1 MSGDWYSVTNVDE
14 VDSPALLVYAERV
27 RENTRRM
34 IALIG
39 DVKRLRPHVK
49 THKLPEIVR
58 LQLSM
63 GITKFKCATI
73 AEGEMLA
80 DNGAPDVLLAYQP
93 LGPKVTRLIQL
104 ITRFPATQFS
114 TMADD
119 SGAVRALSAAAVS
132 AGVTIPV
139 LVDIDCGMHRSGI
152 PAEAGAESL
161 YRQIASSPGLLP
173 GGLHAYDGHINKP
186 DPGER
191 EKACEAAM
199 APAWALRDKL
209 LAAGI
214 AVPRFVAGGTPTFPI
229 YARRPDLECS
239 PGTLVFWDGM
249 YVAQCP
255 DMDFLLAALVLTRVV
270 SKPGPNLLCLDLG
283 HKAIAAEN
291 PHPRVQF
298 LNLPDA
304 KSLRHSE
311 EHLVI
316 ETSHADEIPLGAVL
330 YGVPWHICP
339 TVALYSEAT
348 VIKEAKATEKWTIVA
363 RKR

>member
-1 MSGDWYSVTNVDE
+1 MSGDWYSVTNAGE
-14 VDSPALLVYAERV
+14 VDSPALLVYPDRV

-34 IALIG
+34 IALAG
-39 DVKRLRPHVK
+39 DVQRLRPHVK
-49 THKLPEIVR
+49 THKLAEIVR
-58 LQLSM
+58 LQLEM

-73 AEGEMLA
+73 AEAEMIA
-80 DNGAPDVLLAYQP
+80 GAGAPDVLLAYQP
-93 LGPKVTRLIQL
+93 LGPKVMRLIQL
-104 ITRFPATQFS
+104 MGRFPGTQFS
-114 TMADD
+114 TIADD
-119 SGAVRALSAAAVS
+119 SGAVRALSDAAVR

-139 LVDIDCGMHRSGI
+139 LVDIDCGMHRCGI
-152 PAEAGAESL
+152 PADAGAEEL
-161 YRQIASSPGLLP
+161 YCEIANSPGLLP
-173 GGLHAYDGHINKP
+173 GGLHAYDGHINKA
-186 DPGER
+186 DPVER

-199 APAWALRDKL
+199 APAWALREKL
-209 LAAGI
+209 LSVGL

-229 YARRPDLECS
+229 YARRTDLECS

-255 DMDFLLAALVLTRVV
+255 DMDFLQAALVLTRVV

-298 LNLPDA
+298 LNLPEA
-304 KSLRHSE
+304 RAVRHSE
-311 EHLVI
+311 EHMVI
-316 ETSHADEIPLGAVL
+316 ETDRAHEFPLGATL

-339 TVALYSEAT
+339 TVALYSEA
-348 VIKEAKATEKWTIVA
+348 VVVRDARATERWTVEA